1 MFEYNS
7 TEIVLLNIGFLIMV
21 MAMIYCVIKEKSY
34 YETTDDKKTV

>member
-21 MAMIYCVIKEKSY
+21 IAMVYCVIKEKSY
-34 YETTDDKKTV
+34 YEKKEID